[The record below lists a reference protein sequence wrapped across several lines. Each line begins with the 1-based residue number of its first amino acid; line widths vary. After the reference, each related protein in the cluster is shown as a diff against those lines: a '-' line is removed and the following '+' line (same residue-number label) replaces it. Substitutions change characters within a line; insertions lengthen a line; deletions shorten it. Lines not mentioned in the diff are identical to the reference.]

1 MSALRTR
8 AAKGNVLTKLTA
20 MRGYSGSG
28 KSTKAREIAT
38 ETGAVVVNRDLL
50 RLQLVGEWWT
60 GDRNDED
67 RVTIAESALAT
78 SFLKADTSV
87 VVDATHLNPAYL
99 KKWARISSRLGAEF
113 EVVDVHAPTDVCKQ
127 RIYQRW
133 SDAMGTEHAR
143 YLDPSVVDQ
152 QAKRFPVEK
161 WPVIPAVKPFEV
173 DPVEPRPDLTK
184 AIIVDID
191 GTVADHEGVR
201 SPFDY
206 TTVSLDRPIHSIIQL
221 VRDWAEV
228 NPSAY
233 VLFVSG
239 RDDSCY
245 ADTVKWLT
253 DHEIPFDSLF
263 MRPTGARDANG
274 NKLPDYIVKYDLFNE
289 HIRGTYDVQF
299 VLDDR
304 DQVVD
309 VWRRL
314 GLKCLQV
321 APGDF

>member
-1 MSALRTR
+1 M
-8 AAKGNVLTKLTA
+8 KLTA

-50 RLQLVGEWWT
+50 RLQLLGEWWT
-60 GDRNDED
+60 GDPNDED
-67 RVTIAESALAT
+67 RVTVAET
-78 SFLKADTSV
+78 SLVTSLLKAGTSA

-113 EVVDVHAPTDVCKQ
+113 EVVDVHTPIDVCKQ
-127 RIYQRW
+127 RVYQRW
-133 SDAMGTEHAR
+133 HDAMGTEHAR
-143 YLDPSVVDQ
+143 YLDPTVVDQ

-161 WPVIPAVKPFEV
+161 WPTIPAVKPFAVE
-173 DPVEPRPDLTK
+173 PVEPDDTLSR

-191 GTVADHEGVR
+191 GTVADHEGIR
-201 SPFDY
+201 SPYDY
-206 TTVSLDRPIHSIIQL
+206 TKVSLDRPIHSIIQL
-221 VRDWAEV
+221 VRDWAEA
-228 NPSAY
+228 NTSAY

-245 ADTVKWLT
+245 ADTVKWLR
-253 DHEIPFDSLF
+253 DQNIPFDHLF
-263 MRPTGARDANG
+263 MRPTESRDANG
-274 NKLPDYIVKYDLFNE
+274 NKLPDYIVKYNLFNE
-289 HIRGTYDVQF
+289 HIRGKYDVQF